1 MDFLRLA
8 GLASAL
14 VLLAHFAAG
23 QKTLQGNDCTAAG
36 AYTLCQNLWG
46 ANTGVGSQSTT
57 LLSTN
62 GNSVSWSTTYQWSQ
76 SPDNVKSYPNVY
88 HNTAKGMQLQDI
100 VTAPTNWQ
108 WYYQSAS
115 PDLRADVSYD
125 IWFGAPQ
132 SGDPASAAS
141 SYEIMI
147 WLSQR
152 GGVGGIGNVVAQN
165 LQIGGHT
172 WTLKHGPNSNW
183 DVFSFITAEGD
194 ITNFNADLNDFFQ
207 YLINAQGVAK
217 TQFIQAIQVGTE
229 PFTGNADLVITNFD
243 VGVTTFQDQ
252 SSSSSPPQPTP
263 TPTPSHTSSQAN
275 SASATNSASGSLT
288 SAASMSG
295 NGTVSSSLSSTMSR
309 SSTIDAP
316 VGQTTD
322 TPIQVGIRKAG
333 GTQCRL
339 QAPGRLARRRERRSW
354 LRFGF
359 GLFS

>member
-1 MDFLRLA
+1 MIRLRPV
-8 GLASAL
+8 GLATAL
-14 VLLAHFAAG
+14 VLLVHFAVG

-46 ANTGVGSQSTT
+46 ANTGVGSQSTA

-100 VTAPTNWQ
+100 ATAPTNWQ

-125 IWFGAPQ
+125 IWFGIPQ
-132 SGDPASAAS
+132 AGDPASAAS

-172 WTLKHGPNSNW
+172 WTLKHGPNTNW

-229 PFTGNADLVITNFD
+229 PFTGSADLVISNFD
-243 VGVTTFQDQ
+243 VGITTFQDQ
-252 SSSSSPPQPTP
+252 SSSSPARLP
-263 TPTPSHTSSQAN
+263 TPTPSHTSSPAN
-275 SASATNSASGSLT
+275 SASTTSSSAGSSTPFTTATGNS
-288 SAASMSG
+288 
-295 NGTVSSSLSSTMSR
+295 TVSSPSSTLG
-309 SSTIDAP
+309 AP
-316 VGQTTD
+316 VDQTTD
-322 TPIQVGIRKAG
+322 TPIQVGVRKAG

-339 QAPGRLARRRERRSW
+339 QMPGPLRRREKRGW
-354 LRFGF
+354 LRFGL
-359 GLFS
+359 GLLS